1 MTTGSTAGDL
11 AVDEKKAICPNMSPS
26 TSPTRLV
33 DRTLA
38 PRFALLC
45 LGIWLN
51 AADTLVTATIM
62 PSVAREIGGYQYF
75 GWSVAAYLTG
85 SIVAGACSGKLSTML
100 GLRTAT
106 ALTGLV
112 YAIGCA
118 MSAAAPEFVIFIL
131 GRLIQG
137 LGAGAVVA
145 LCYVAI
151 TALFPE
157 SLWPRVYG
165 AIAGVWGAAT
175 LLGPMLGGLFAAA
188 GFWRGAFWL
197 FVVQAVI
204 FVGAVLVMLPADH
217 SDRGRGRIP
226 TLQLVLLVIGVS
238 LIGAAGIVGSPQLA
252 IALAVGGV
260 LGMAAMLAANTRT
273 HDRLLPK
280 SAADLRTATGLGL
293 LTIFACEAAVIGFTV
308 YGPAFIQ
315 ARHHASP
322 LMAGYVTGAIAAGW
336 TLCALLVGHVPA
348 EKDGRFVRLGAGVIL
363 LGALASAWA
372 VAHGNMIETAV
383 AFLVMGSGFGLAHA
397 FIARRAIAGAPSEE
411 QAMASGAVPTAQLI
425 GGAAGSAGAG
435 AMANVLGFSHGI
447 DPALAQSHGLL
458 LFAAFA
464 PLALVGFV
472 AAWKLGRA

>member
-1 MTTGSTAGDL
+1 MAFAQLKID
-11 AVDEKKAICPNMSPS
+11 K
-26 TSPTRLV
+26 
-33 DRTLA
+33 TLA

-85 SIVAGACSGKLSTML
+85 SIVAGACSGKLSMAL

-118 MSAAAPEFVIFIL
+118 MSAAAPEFVTFIL

-157 SLWPRVYG
+157 DLWPRVYG

-197 FVVQAVI
+197 FVAQAVV
-204 FVGAVLVMLPADH
+204 FVGAVLAMLPAGSRDA
-217 SDRGRGRIP
+217 GRGRIP

-238 LIGAAGIVGSPQLA
+238 LIGAAGIVASPRWAVILA
-252 IALAVGGV
+252 AGGV
-260 LGMAAMLAANTRT
+260 VGMAAMLAANTRT

-293 LTIFACEAAVIGFTV
+293 LVIFACEAAVIGFTV

-315 ARHHASP
+315 ARHGASP
-322 LMAGYVTGAIAAGW
+322 LTAGYVVGAIAAGW

-348 EKDGRFVRLGAGVIL
+348 ERDGRFVRLGAGVIL
-363 LGALASAWA
+363 VGALASAWTTA
-372 VAHGNMIETAV
+372 LGGMIETALAYAV
-383 AFLVMGSGFGLAHA
+383 LGAGFGLCHA
-397 FIARRAIAGAPSEE
+397 FVARRAIAGAPAEE
-411 QAMASGAVPTAQLI
+411 QAMASSAVPTSQLI
-425 GGAAGSAGAG
+425 GGAAGAAGAG
-435 AMANVLGFSHGI
+435 AMANVLGFGHGI
-447 DPALAQSHGLL
+447 DPALAHSHGLV

-464 PLALVGFV
+464 PLALVGFL
-472 AAWKLGRA
+472 AAWRLGRS

>member
-1 MTTGSTAGDL
+1 MTSVA
-11 AVDEKKAICPNMSPS
+11 PS
-26 TSPTRLV
+26 SRLV
-33 DRTLA
+33 TKALA

-62 PSVAREIGGYQYF
+62 PSVARDIGGYAYF

-85 SIVAGACSGKLSTML
+85 SIVAGACSGKLSMAL

-118 MSAAAPEFVIFIL
+118 MSALAPEFVTFIL
-131 GRLIQG
+131 GRLVQG

-165 AIAGVWGAAT
+165 AVAGVWGAAT
-175 LLGPMLGGLFAAA
+175 LLGPTLGGLFAAA
-188 GFWRGAFWL
+188 GFWRGAFWM
-197 FVVQAVI
+197 FVVQATI
-204 FVGAVLVMLPADH
+204 FVGAVMVMLPAGTRDA
-217 SDRGRGRIP
+217 GRNRIP
-226 TLQLVLLVIGVS
+226 SLQLVLLVIGVS
-238 LIGAAGIVGSPQLA
+238 LIGAAGIVASPRLAVVLA
-252 IALAVGGV
+252 IGGV
-260 LGMAAMLAANTRT
+260 VGMAAMLAANART
-273 HDRLLPK
+273 HDRLLPR
-280 SAADLRTATGLGL
+280 SAADLTTATGLGL

-322 LMAGYVTGAIAAGW
+322 LTAGYVVGAIAAGW
-336 TLCALLVGHVPA
+336 TLCAMLVGKVRA
-348 EKDGRFVRLGAGVIL
+348 DKDGGFVRLGVGVIL
-363 LGALASAWA
+363 LGALASAWT
-372 VAHGNMIETAV
+372 VARGTMIETAA
-383 AFLVMGSGFGLAHA
+383 AFTVLGAGFGLAHA
-397 FIARRAIAGAPSEE
+397 FIARRTIAGAPSEE

-425 GGAAGSAGAG
+425 GGAAGAAGVG
-435 AMANVLGFSHGI
+435 AIANILGFSHGI
-447 DPALAQSHGLL
+447 DPTLAQSQGLVL
-458 LFAAFA
+458 FTALIPLAVVGFAA
-464 PLALVGFV
+464 
-472 AAWKLGRA
+472 AWRLGRA

>member
-1 MTTGSTAGDL
+1 M
-11 AVDEKKAICPNMSPS
+11 CPEMNTPAPS
-26 TSPTRLV
+26 GRLV

-62 PSVAREIGGYQYF
+62 PSVAKEIGGYQYF

-85 SIVAGACSGKLSTML
+85 SIVAGACSGKLSMAL

-118 MSAAAPEFVIFIL
+118 MSALAPEFVTFIL

-165 AIAGVWGAAT
+165 AVAGVWGAAT
-175 LLGPMLGGLFAAA
+175 LLGPLLGGLFAAA
-188 GFWRGAFWL
+188 GSWRGAFWL
-197 FVVQAVI
+197 FVVQAII
-204 FVGAVLVMLPADH
+204 FVGAVMVMLPAEK
-217 SDRGRGRIP
+217 STKGQSRIP
-226 TLQLVLLVIGVS
+226 ALQLFLLVIGVS
-238 LIGAAGIVGSPQLA
+238 LIGAAGIVASPTWA
-252 IALAVGGV
+252 IALAIGGV
-260 LGMAAMLAANTRT
+260 IGMVAMLAANTGT
-273 HDRLLPK
+273 HDRLLPRTT
-280 SAADLRTATGLGL
+280 ADLTTATGLGL

-315 ARHHASP
+315 ALHHASP
-322 LMAGYVTGAIAAGW
+322 LTAGYVTGAIAAGW
-336 TLCALLVGHVPA
+336 TLCAMLVGHTPA
-348 EKDGRFVRLGAGVIL
+348 EKDGRLVRLGAGVIL
-363 LGALASAWA
+363 VGAILSAWA
-372 VAHGNMIETAV
+372 VPRAGLIEIAA
-383 AFLVMGSGFGLAHA
+383 AFGVLGSGFGLCHA
-397 FIARRAIAGAPSEE
+397 FIARRTIGAVPADE

-435 AMANVLGFSHGI
+435 AMANVLGFSHGV
-447 DPALAQSHGLL
+447 DLALAPTNGLIL
-458 LFAAFA
+458 FGAFLPLAVVGFAA
-464 PLALVGFV
+464 
-472 AAWKLGRA
+472 AWRLGRA

>member
-1 MTTGSTAGDL
+1 MAFAQL
-11 AVDEKKAICPNMSPS
+11 KI
-26 TSPTRLV
+26 

-85 SIVAGACSGKLSTML
+85 SIVAGACSGKLSMAL

-106 ALTGLV
+106 ALTGFV

-118 MSAAAPEFVIFIL
+118 MSAAAPEFVTFIL

-157 SLWPRVYG
+157 NLWPRVYG
-165 AIAGVWGAAT
+165 AIAGVWGGAT

-197 FVVQAVI
+197 FVAQALV
-204 FVGAVLVMLPADH
+204 FVGAVLVMLPTGNRDA
-217 SDRGRGRIP
+217 GRGRIP
-226 TLQLVLLVIGVS
+226 TLQLVLLVVGVS
-238 LIGAAGIVGSPQLA
+238 LIGAAGIVASPRWA
-252 IALAVGGV
+252 VALAAGGV
-260 LGMAAMLAANTRT
+260 VGMAAMLAANTRT

-293 LTIFACEAAVIGFTV
+293 LIIFACEAAVIGFTV

-322 LMAGYVTGAIAAGW
+322 LTAGYVVGAIAAGW

-348 EKDGRFVRLGAGVIL
+348 EKDGRFVRLGVGLIL
-363 LGALASAWA
+363 LGALASAWTTA
-372 VAHGNMIETAV
+372 LGGMAETALAYAV
-383 AFLVMGSGFGLAHA
+383 LGSGFGLCHA
-397 FIARRAIAGAPSEE
+397 FVARRAIAGAPAEE
-411 QAMASGAVPTAQLI
+411 QAMASSAVPTSQLI
-425 GGAAGSAGAG
+425 GGAAGAAGAG
-435 AMANVLGFSHGI
+435 AMANVLGFSQGV
-447 DPALAQSHGLL
+447 DPALAHSHGLL
-458 LFAAFA
+458 LFTAFA
-464 PLALVGFV
+464 PLALVGFA
-472 AAWKLGRA
+472 AAWRLGRS

>member
-1 MTTGSTAGDL
+1 MTGL
-11 AVDEKKAICPNMSPS
+11 RI
-26 TSPTRLV
+26 

-62 PSVAREIGGYQYF
+62 PSVAREIGGYAYF

-85 SIVAGACSGKLSTML
+85 SIVAGACSGKLSTIW

-106 ALTGLV
+106 ALTGLT
-112 YAIGCA
+112 YATGCA
-118 MSAAAPEFVIFIL
+118 MSALAPEFVTFIV

-157 SLWPRVYG
+157 RLWPRVYG
-165 AIAGVWGAAT
+165 AVAGVWGAAT

-204 FVGAVLVMLPADH
+204 FVGAVMVMLPADK
-217 SDRGRGRIP
+217 SAGKGQGRIP
-226 TLQLVLLVIGVS
+226 TLQLTLLVVGVT
-238 LIGAAGIVGSPQLA
+238 LIGAAGIVASPTRA
-252 IALAVGGV
+252 IALAIGGV
-260 LGMAAMLAANTRT
+260 IGMAAMLAANTRT

-280 SAADLRTATGLGL
+280 AAADLRTATGLGL
-293 LTIFACEAAVIGFTV
+293 LTIFATETAVIGFTV

-315 ARHHASP
+315 ARHGASP
-322 LMAGYVTGAIAAGW
+322 LLAGYVTGAIAAGW
-336 TLCALLVGHVPA
+336 TLCAMVFGHTSA
-348 EKDGRFVRLGAGVIL
+348 EKDGRLVRLGAGVIL
-363 LGALASAWA
+363 LGAILSAWT
-372 VAHGNMIETAV
+372 VARGGLWEITG
-383 AFLVMGSGFGLAHA
+383 AFVVLGCGFGLCHA
-397 FIARRAIAGAPSEE
+397 FIARRAIAGAPPEE
-411 QAMASGAVPTAQLI
+411 QAMASSAVPTSQLI

-435 AMANVLGFSHGI
+435 AMANVLGFSHGVDLTLVPTNGLI
-447 DPALAQSHGLL
+447 LFGGLL
-458 LFAAFA
+458 PLAVVGFAA
-464 PLALVGFV
+464 
-472 AAWKLGRA
+472 AWRLGRQP

>member
-1 MTTGSTAGDL
+1 MTSSSSTQ
-11 AVDEKKAICPNMSPS
+11 S
-26 TSPTRLV
+26 LV
-33 DRTLA
+33 DRAVA

-85 SIVAGACSGKLSTML
+85 SIVAGACSGKLSVGL

-118 MSAAAPEFVIFIL
+118 MSAAAPDFVIFIL
-131 GRLIQG
+131 GRLVQG

-175 LLGPMLGGLFAAA
+175 LLGPTLGGLFAAA

-197 FVVQAVI
+197 FVIQAVI
-204 FVGAVLVMLPADH
+204 FVGAVMVMLPAE
-217 SDRGRGRIP
+217 GRDTGRSRVP
-226 TLQLVLLVIGVS
+226 TVQLVLLVIGVS
-238 LIGAAGIVGSPQLA
+238 LIGAAGVVGSPMLA
-252 IALAVGGV
+252 AVLAVGGV
-260 LGMAAMLAANTRT
+260 LGMAAMLVANART
-273 HDRLLPK
+273 ADRLLPR

-293 LTIFACEAAVIGFTV
+293 LTIFACEAAAIGFTV

-315 ARHHASP
+315 VRHQASP
-322 LMAGYVTGAIAAGW
+322 LLAGYVTGAIAAGW
-336 TLCALLVGHVPA
+336 TTCALLVGHVPA
-348 EKDGRFVRLGAGVIL
+348 EKDGRLVRLGAGLIL
-363 LGALASAWA
+363 LGALISAWA
-372 VAHGNMIETAV
+372 TARGTMIETAL
-383 AFLVMGSGFGLAHA
+383 AFAVLGAGFGLAHA
-397 FIARRAIAGAPSEE
+397 FIARRTIAGAPADE

-435 AMANVLGFSHGI
+435 AMANILGFGHGI
-447 DPALAQSHGLL
+447 DPTLAASHGLL

-464 PLALVGFV
+464 PLAAVGWA
-472 AAWKLGRA
+472 AAWRLGRG

>member
-1 MTTGSTAGDL
+1 MTGASFKID
-11 AVDEKKAICPNMSPS
+11 K
-26 TSPTRLV
+26 
-33 DRTLA
+33 TLA

-62 PSVAREIGGYQYF
+62 PSVANEIGGYQYF

-85 SIVAGACSGKLSTML
+85 SIVAGACSGKLSMAL

-118 MSAAAPEFVIFIL
+118 MSALAPEFITFIL

-165 AIAGVWGAAT
+165 AVAGIWGAAT
-175 LLGPMLGGLFAAA
+175 LLGPLLGGLFAAA

-197 FVVQAVI
+197 FVVQAII
-204 FVGAVLVMLPADH
+204 FVGAVMVMLPADKN
-217 SDRGRGRIP
+217 DRGQGRIP
-226 TLQLVLLVIGVS
+226 SLQLFLLVIGVS
-238 LIGAAGIVGSPQLA
+238 LIGAAGVVASPNWA
-252 IALAVGGV
+252 IALAIGGV
-260 LGMAAMLAANTRT
+260 IGMAAMLAANAKT
-273 HDRLLPK
+273 HDRLLPRT
-280 SAADLRTATGLGL
+280 AADLTTATGLGL

-308 YGPAFIQ
+308 YGPVFIQ
-315 ARHHASP
+315 VLHHASP
-322 LMAGYVTGAIAAGW
+322 LTAGYVTGAIAAGW
-336 TLCALLVGHVPA
+336 TLCAMLVGHTPA
-348 EKDGRFVRLGAGVIL
+348 EKDGRLVRLGAGVIL
-363 LGALASAWA
+363 LGAVLSAWA
-372 VAHGNMIETAV
+372 VPRGGLIEIAA
-383 AFLVMGSGFGLAHA
+383 AFGVLGSGFGVCHA
-397 FIARRAIAGAPSEE
+397 FIARRTIAAVPAEE

-435 AMANVLGFSHGI
+435 ALANVLGFSHGV
-447 DPALAQSHGLL
+447 DVALAPTHGLVLFGAL
-458 LFAAFA
+458 L
-464 PLALVGFV
+464 PLAVVGFV
-472 AAWKLGRA
+472 AAWRLGRR

>member
-1 MTTGSTAGDL
+1 MAGLKID
-11 AVDEKKAICPNMSPS
+11 KA
-26 TSPTRLV
+26 
-33 DRTLA
+33 LA

-85 SIVAGACSGKLSTML
+85 SIVAGACSGKLSMAL

-118 MSAAAPEFVIFIL
+118 MSALAPEFVTFIL

-157 SLWPRVYG
+157 RLWPRVYG
-165 AIAGVWGAAT
+165 AVAGVWGAAT
-175 LLGPMLGGLFAAA
+175 LLGPLLGGLFAAA
-188 GFWRGAFWL
+188 GFWRGAFWM
-197 FVVQAVI
+197 FVVQAIV
-204 FVGAVLVMLPADH
+204 FVGAVMVMLPAGNRDA
-217 SDRGRGRIP
+217 GRGRIP
-226 TLQLVLLVIGVS
+226 TLQLILLVIGVS
-238 LIGAAGIVGSPQLA
+238 LIGGAGVVAAPAWAAALA
-252 IALAVGGV
+252 IGGV
-260 LGMAAMLAANTRT
+260 IGMAAMLAANTRT
-273 HDRLLPK
+273 QDRLLPK
-280 SAADLRTATGLGL
+280 SAADLRSATGLGL

-315 ARHHASP
+315 ARHQASP
-322 LMAGYVTGAIAAGW
+322 LTAGYVVGAIAAGW
-336 TLCALLVGHVPA
+336 TLCAMVFGNTPA
-348 EKDGRFVRLGAGVIL
+348 EKDGRLIRLGAGVIA
-363 LGALASAWA
+363 LGAALSAWTTA
-372 VAHGNMIETAV
+372 RGNLWETAL
-383 AFLVMGSGFGLAHA
+383 AYAVMGCGFGLAHA
-397 FIARRAIAGAPSEE
+397 FIARRAIAGAPPDE

-425 GGAAGSAGAG
+425 GGAAGAAGAG
-435 AMANVLGFSHGI
+435 AMANLLGFSHGV
-447 DPALAQSHGLL
+447 DLSLAPTQGLV
-458 LFAAFA
+458 LFGAFL
-464 PLALVGFV
+464 PLAVVGFV
-472 AAWKLGRA
+472 AAWRLGRR